1 MTPPRLPA
9 PKPAKSGV
17 PLRPPLVPRAD
28 LYWPAHA
35 WAGGSDLVWEDRTVA
50 EAVGGLQRW
59 EADRTPKDLMWQVIS
74 DPVALDLLAV
84 CLGWGTVTVDV
95 AYAIAG
101 HEILIGPGDTQK
113 LEWSRLHRS
122 VRRLFGAGLIERGQS
137 LSPAATVPW
146 AIRIRK
152 GRALTAL
159 LRQLDADRLAWV
171 TGGRKP
177 EAPTR
182 GDRHNVLAGSLGQAL
197 AEHAEIAAVLGPR
210 ASAHHDLD
218 ITGRTKQ
225 SRRAA
230 DLVAVF
236 DSGLRIAIEVT
247 CNGNPHS
254 LRRKIVTWIELLE
267 HTPHEDLGLRVIF
280 IDAADPVRQTPNE
293 VWAPLTRI
301 VAEELAKRPY
311 AQALGVHRR
320 LLVTRWSQWMPRD
333 GSATL
338 DLQRML
344 TLGWTAKKWTLV
356 PLRQGLD
363 EFEPDRPELFTP
375 LAAQAR
381 QMAECPAVLRAA
393 RPGHRP
399 AAS

>member
-1 MTPPRLPA
+1 MTPPRLPS
-9 PKPAKSGV
+9 PKPTKSGV
-17 PLRPPLVPRAD
+17 PLRPPVVPRAD

-35 WAGGSDLVWEDRTVA
+35 WAGGTELVWEDRTVA
-50 EAVGGLQRW
+50 HAVGSLQRW
-59 EADRTPKDLMWQVIS
+59 EADRTPKDLMWQVIE

-101 HEILIGPGDTQK
+101 HEALIGPGGSQK

-122 VRRLFGAGLIERGQS
+122 TRRLFGAGLIERGQS

-146 AIRIRK
+146 AIRIHK
-152 GRALTAL
+152 GRALTSL
-159 LRQLDADRLAWV
+159 LHQLDGDRLAWV
-171 TGGRKP
+171 TAGRKP

-182 GDRHNVLAGSLGQAL
+182 GDRHNALSSAL
-197 AEHAEIAAVLGPR
+197 AQKLAENAEIAAVLGPR

-218 ITGRTKQ
+218 ITGRTKP

-230 DLVAVF
+230 DLVAVL
-236 DSGLRIAIEVT
+236 DSGLRLAIEVT
-247 CNGNPHS
+247 ASATPS
-254 LRRKIVTWIELLE
+254 LRQKIVTWIELLE
-267 HTPHEDLGLRVIF
+267 HTPHEDLGLKVIF
-280 IDAADPVRQTPNE
+280 LDAGDPVRQTPNQ
-293 VWAPLTRI
+293 VWAPVTRAI
-301 VAEELAKRPY
+301 GEELAKRPY

-338 DLQRML
+338 DLKRML
-344 TLGWTAKKWTLV
+344 TLGWTPQRWVFV
-356 PLRQGLD
+356 PLRNGLD
-363 EFEPDRPELFTP
+363 AFEPDRPELFVP
-375 LAAQAR
+375 LATEAK

-393 RPGHRP
+393 RPSPRS
-399 AAS
+399 AAA